1 MWFIDL
7 NTGELLTLLDLKQ
20 EWEYLH
26 EVDEEHQDETFLMYV
41 YDVLMATI
49 SDRNDL
55 EIRGMMSREVGKIIF
70 NLRKSFGWDK

>member
-7 NTGELLTLLDLKQ
+7 DTGELLTLLDLKR
-20 EWEYLH
+20 EWEQ
-26 EVDEEHQDETFLMYV
+26 EIRFEEDHQDETFFVYL

-55 EIRGMMSREVGKIIF
+55 EIRGMTPREIGKIIS

>member
-20 EWEYLH
+20 EWEQ
-26 EVDEEHQDETFLMYV
+26 EIRFEEDHQNETFFVYL
-41 YDVLMATI
+41 YDVLIATI

-55 EIRGMMSREVGKIIF
+55 EIRGMTPREIGWIIF
-70 NLRKSFGWDK
+70 KLRKSFGWDK

>member
-20 EWEYLH
+20 EWEHLH

>member
-7 NTGELLTLLDLKQ
+7 DTGELIILLDLKQ
-20 EWEYLH
+20 EWEQ
-26 EVDEEHQDETFLMYV
+26 EIRFEEDHRGETFFMYL

-55 EIRGMMSREVGKIIF
+55 EIRGMTPREIGWIIF
-70 NLRKSFGWDK
+70 KLRKSFGGDK

>member
-7 NTGELLTLLDLKQ
+7 DTGELITLLDLKQ
-20 EWEYLH
+20 EWEQ
-26 EVDEEHQDETFLMYV
+26 EIRFEEDQRGETFFMYL

-55 EIRGMMSREVGKIIF
+55 EIRGMTPREIGWIIF
-70 NLRKSFGWDK
+70 KLRKSFGWDK

>member
-7 NTGELLTLLDLKQ
+7 DTGELLTLLDLKQ
-20 EWEYLH
+20 EWEQ
-26 EVDEEHQDETFLMYV
+26 EIRFEEDHQDETFFVYL

-55 EIRGMMSREVGKIIF
+55 EIRGMTPLEIGKIIY